1 MAIKMMRSIGN
12 FSGGCNVQFAVS
24 DDEKEEII
32 AIEINPR
39 LSWTVGVSCCD
50 EGNKALGSS
59 AGCTEHPA
67 PLCQPINIGAYSAN

>member
-1 MAIKMMRSIGN
+1 M
-12 FSGGCNVQFAVS
+12 
-24 DDEKEEII
+24 
-32 AIEINPR
+32 
-39 LSWTVGVSCCD
+39 SCCD